1 MRSLRWLLSS
11 GDALYNPTFTQ
22 VPGFAFG
29 FEGEQPIDSTPVRSE
44 SLHTGIAVGLGAAL
58 GALARYALTL
68 LTTDGS
74 PQAVVMI
81 LAINMAGCFAMGLLK
96 PGPFWGMGFLGGF
109 TTYSAVALGAL
120 DFSLGGAVIFI
131 VVTFIACV
139 ASWLAGDAASG
150 GARRA

>member
-1 MRSLRWLLSS
+1 MRT
-11 GDALYNPTFTQ
+11 D
-22 VPGFAFG
+22 
-29 FEGEQPIDSTPVRSE
+29 
-44 SLHTGIAVGLGAAL
+44 SLHTGIAVGFGAAL

-74 PQAVVMI
+74 PQAVVLI
-81 LAINMAGCFAMGLLK
+81 LAINMAGCFAMGLVK

-120 DFSLGGAVIFI
+120 DFSLGGAAIFI
-131 VVTFIACV
+131 VVTFTACI

-150 GARRA
+150 GARRG